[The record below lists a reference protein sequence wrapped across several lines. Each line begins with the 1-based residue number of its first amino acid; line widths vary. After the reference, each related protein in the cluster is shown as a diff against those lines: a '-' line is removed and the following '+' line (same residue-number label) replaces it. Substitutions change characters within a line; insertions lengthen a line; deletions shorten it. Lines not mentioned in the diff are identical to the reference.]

1 MDVISKQRAI
11 DAIRDFQAQ
20 ITCSFSEVWLN
31 GMNEGFDHAVA
42 VIELMEAVDV
52 VAEVMAFLDAQPTVD
67 AVPVSFIRDLINLA
81 RKAGADSHAESLEV
95 LLADWAETRQVP
107 KTNISPCE
115 GCEDY
120 IYGGGCKRDGKC
132 VAR

>member
-1 MDVISKQRAI
+1 MRLI
-11 DAIRDFQAQ
+11 DADSLKGILADRLEKICARF
-20 ITCSFSEVWLN
+20 
-31 GMNEGFDHAVA
+31 G
-42 VIELMEAVDV
+42 VDSSG
-52 VAEVMAFLDAQPTVD
+52 AGAMAGAMALLDAQPTVD

-81 RKAGADSHAESLEV
+81 RKAGADSHAESLEA

-107 KTNISPCE
+107 KANISPCN

-120 IYGGGCKRDGKC
+120 IYGGGCKRNGEC

>member
-1 MDVISKQRAI
+1 
-11 DAIRDFQAQ
+11 
-20 ITCSFSEVWLN
+20 
-31 GMNEGFDHAVA
+31 MNEGFDHAVA

-52 VAEVMAFLDAQPTVD
+52 VAETMALLDAQPTVD

-95 LLADWAETRQVP
+95 LLADWAETRQAP
-107 KTNISPCE
+107 KTNISPR
-115 GCEDY
+115 EDCGDHV
-120 IYGGGCKRDGKC
+120 YGGGCKRNGEC